1 MLCGG
6 GTNQKIPGMLIT
18 ASGELGSSFVFDLQ
32 RFADSRQA
40 VTISASDVTLKVPYS
55 DIVDGDQITLEGSG
69 HTYGL
74 MDIHSSFVNLT
85 INEQTDGAP
94 RINNIIVEDF
104 PRDSLTIWNGQ
115 YLDSST
121 SFSIEGSGGVWISPG
136 TDNLGDWA
144 YVERLAEAAA
154 EIRYKSD
161 NNSVISAKNAK
172 MMLCCRI
179 SLSDD
184 TYLSGVN
191 GPCNVKADTNGSLT
205 LTGGY
210 CFTNGVVPIDMSQG
224 GDLFLYERSDNLISD
239 WARLMGSEPECC
251 GVEIEDFKGSYDGS
265 TQTLFVTQGAFQ
277 IMVGHLVSDLVS
289 PEDPLEWGSW
299 YTYVV
304 NTADHS
310 IDIYYEEAT
319 LYISEPMSGGI
330 DKKISTTLV
339 GKRQYSDIS
348 NVSFTRLDDPSSIPT
363 LANFGLNGVI
373 DPSATDDGGATDPT
387 KPVITPTTPGRT
399 KTLEK
404 YDVDKDIIELSQET
418 GSLDPDKII
427 VSENGTLTYG
437 TDFANGKANNGAVDL
452 SESEKQGY
460 YMARIADKDGNN
472 KQLVAWSGSEGST
485 IDLSRETKGA
495 VLKDSGN
502 GKKDTFIGGSGRD
515 DISIGMDDEAIGG
528 KGSDLIKFGRNADG
542 AKLGI
547 GDGDGHDVAKG
558 FSFGFDTDSN
568 VVHILD
574 GQGLGEAGVNS
585 LGRLKVGSAR
595 VEFSGTNLAERDQ
608 TNLLLEDSRGTH
620 KVAIGKRMDAKS
632 DLADIYYGT
641 ASDAEV
647 DFTGFGD
654 GHLLID
660 LGNSGSYGRSVAE
673 FYGVKQARGAKGAD
687 NDIAGADNVN
697 NVLIGGENGRNR
709 LYGGKGGNDRLV
721 GNRTSEDTFYFGAD
735 SGNDTIQDYTEED
748 TVSFLGGS
756 IDHVYVEDDGILKMY
771 WKDEAGNESR
781 LTFDG
786 DMKDYVITY
795 DLGDGKHGAKFGSRL
810 TMTDDTA
817 DFVNYYNSGSSSA
830 KGELEVSGYANKAI
844 WLDGSHNVTYEGFQT
859 VDASGLEG
867 DAELAGSSRSDLIIG
882 GSGNSSLWGGAG
894 GNDTLK
900 GGSGCNEFYFGMGEG
915 RDTIT
920 SSNADDRVMLYNV
933 SLGDINLKG
942 TGMKNGSMVISLND
956 GSSLTI
962 EHYGSQGPSTFRLSD
977 GAWSYD
983 KSAGTWKESR

>member
-1 MLCGG
+1 MLRGG
-6 GTNQKIPGMLIT
+6 GTNQKIPGMLIM

-32 RFADSRQA
+32 RFADYDMLA
-40 VTISASDVTLKVPYS
+40 VTISGSNATLTVSNFPSGVQAGDTINLWATAIGDGGVLYGKMVVEDKGRGATLTLENRNPPIDSIKVDVDP
-55 DIVDGDQITLEGSG
+55 VDGNYL
-69 HTYGL
+69 
-74 MDIHSSFVNLT
+74 
-85 INEQTDGAP
+85 
-94 RINNIIVEDF
+94 NIF
-104 PRDSLTIWNGQ
+104 NGQ
-115 YLDSST
+115 YLSSST
-121 SFSIEGSGGVWISPG
+121 SLSIEGMDSVWIFPG

-144 YVERLAEAAA
+144 NVERLAEAAA

-161 NNSVISAKNAK
+161 NGSVISAKNAK
-172 MMLCCRI
+172 MMLCRRI

-191 GPCNVKADTNGSLT
+191 GPCNVKADTNGNLT
-205 LTGGY
+205 LTGGW

-224 GDLFLYERSDNLISD
+224 VDLFLYERPDNLISD
-239 WARLMGSEPECC
+239 WARLMGSEPGCC
-251 GVEIEDFKGSYDGS
+251 GVEIEYFKGSYDGS
-265 TQTLFVTQGAFQ
+265 TQTISTTQGAFQ
-277 IMVGHLVSDLVS
+277 ILVNRLDSDD
-289 PEDPLEWGSW
+289 PEESAQWHSW

-304 NTADHS
+304 NEADHS
-310 IDIYYEEAT
+310 IDVYYEE
-319 LYISEPMSGGI
+319 LVNI
-330 DKKISTTLV
+330 DDDEVSTKFIA
-339 GKRQYSDIS
+339 KRQYSDLS

-399 KTLEK
+399 KILEK
-404 YDVDKDIIELSQET
+404 YDVKKDIIELSQET

-472 KQLVAWSGSEGST
+472 KHLVAWSGSEGST
-485 IDLSRETKGA
+485 IDLSTETKGA

-781 LTFDG
+781 LTFNG

-817 DFVNYYNSGSSSA
+817 DFVNYYNSGRSSA
-830 KGELEVSGYANKAI
+830 KGELVVSGYADKAI

-882 GSGNSSLWGGAG
+882 GSGRNSLWGGAG

-900 GGSGCNEFYFGMGEG
+900 GGSGWNEFYFGMGEG
-915 RDTIT
+915 RDTING
-920 SSNADDRVMLYNV
+920 SNADDRVMLYNV

-942 TGMKNGSMVISLND
+942 TGVRNGSMVISLND